1 LHVNQFHSVWIQ
13 ILQGEL
19 WGLCAPGAEWF
30 MLVWWKSCTYV
41 KNSCIFGHLV
51 HPPWITTIFIRW

>member
-41 KNSCIFGHLV
+41 KNSCIFGHL
-51 HPPWITTIFIRW
+51 